1 MKVLIRTRRDFF
13 RDTLRSIAAVGAAGA
28 MSKFGEINA
37 LAAGSNYQALVCIFL
52 AGGNDGHNMIVPIT
66 TAKQSY
72 SLYQAGGQ
80 SMALPQAALLPVHN
94 GNDAYGLHPKMP
106 EIQAL
111 YT

>member
-1 MKVLIRTRRDFF
+1 MLIRTRRDFF

-66 TAKQSY
+66 TAAAELQPLS
-72 SLYQAGGQ
+72 GGT
-80 SMALPQAALLPVHN
+80 PVH
-94 GNDAYGLHPKMP
+94 GAAASCAAAGS
-106 EIQAL
+106 
-111 YT
+111 